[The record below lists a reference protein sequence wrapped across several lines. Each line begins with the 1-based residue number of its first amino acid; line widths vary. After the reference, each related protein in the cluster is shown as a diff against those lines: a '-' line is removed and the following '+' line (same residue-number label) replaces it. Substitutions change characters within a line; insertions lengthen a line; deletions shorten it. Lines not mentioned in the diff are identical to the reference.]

1 MICETCNKSGVDKT
15 NNDREDAYKLL
26 GIHNETRLNEAT
38 QIKVT
43 DAIQ

>member
-1 MICETCNKSGVDKT
+1 MICKTCNKSGVDKT
-15 NNDREDAYKLL
+15 NNDREDAYKLFGL
-26 GIHNETRLNEAT
+26 HNEKEQKKAT